1 MLSPTSSTENN
12 QGMLESEM
20 KLLFP
25 EIVDEKI
32 RTLEFLSAARGIV
45 RIVDK
50 LGKVFA
56 PVKYDIQGNIDKLAT
71 RYAMDKEKNT
81 TLQDMILIE
90 KATEVNLI
98 ATDALMWLTR
108 GLHMLLLFFENIV
121 QDAKTSPPTED
132 LVAFLKKAYKEA
144 LEPYHGWMAQQ
155 LFDLL
160 SRMVPTRSQLLRA
173 LTNEQADRH
182 GTLIN
187 DMEIYLRNLRHNV
200 SAIQLFYKIHNLE
213 NIP

>member
-50 LGKVFA
+50 LGKVFS
-56 PVKYDIQGNIDKLAT
+56 PVKYDIQGNIDKLTT

-108 GLHMLLLFFENIV
+108 GLHMLLLFFEKIV
-121 QDAKTSPPTED
+121 QDAKTGTPTED
-132 LVAFLKKAYKEA
+132 LVAFLKKSYKEA

-173 LTNEQADRH
+173 LTNEQADKH
-182 GTLIN
+182 ATLIN
-187 DMEIYLRNLRHNV
+187 DMEIYLINLRHNV

-213 NIP
+213 NM